1 VPGFTPLRTVL
12 FRRALRSA
20 LAGCRSL
27 LDVGCGG
34 ASPLAATGF
43 RGLAVGVDISAAA
56 LRDARRSGFHRALVQ
71 ADAAALD
78 RVFRPRSFDAVVAL
92 DVIEHL
98 AREAALALVAALE
111 RTARRRVVIFT
122 PNGFVAQPPR
132 RTTRFNCTAQAS
144 ARATCERSATVCEG
158 SAAFAGSAVRS
169 PRCGGGRERSGTGS
183 RTRPPRSS
191 TGHRISP
198 SRSSARRR
206 SGLRPPAGE
215 IGARDRAGRDEGAP

>member
-1 VPGFTPLRTVL
+1 MPGFTPLRTVL

-43 RGLAVGVDISAAA
+43 RDLAVGVDISAAA

-122 PNGFVAQPPR
+122 PNGFVAQPPAPDNPFQLHR
-132 RTTRFNCTAQAS
+132 SGFS
-144 ARATCERSATVCEG
+144 ARDMRALGYRVRGIGGLRWVCGPFAEVRWRPRALWNRVADATAPLVYRAPDL
-158 SAAFAGSAVRS
+158 AFALLCTKEV
-169 PRCGGGRERSGTGS
+169 
-183 RTRPPRSS
+183 
-191 TGHRISP
+191 
-198 SRSSARRR
+198 
-206 SGLRPPAGE
+206 
-215 IGARDRAGRDEGAP
+215 GAPTAP